1 MMNAFLDVLVNRLQA
16 LGRIHGQALDRGRVA
31 EEAAEIADY
40 LLTMT
45 IRALDYTPPVHI
57 EFPDFLS
64 ALLTADHE
72 IRPDD
77 SKYRFRKHLL
87 ASFRSYGIDPCPESD
102 QAATASG
109 RRRPASAPAR
119 SHRSSSR

>member
-1 MMNAFLDVLVNRLQA
+1 
-16 LGRIHGQALDRGRVA
+16 
-31 EEAAEIADY
+31 
-40 LLTMT
+40 MT
-45 IRALDYTPPVHI
+45 IRALDYTPPVHV

-87 ASFRSYGIDPCPESD
+87 ASFRSYGIDPGPEATKPDGFWPSATGDEFRRERTHFESMTRDPDEAFFIWENRPRSGCP
-102 QAATASG
+102 
-109 RRRPASAPAR
+109 RRVHAC
-119 SHRSSSR
+119 